1 MTQAYLIHRKH
12 INRPKSKLW
21 PQMTLGDQI
30 FWNFFTTLIWSL
42 LNWLITKKVNFG
54 HRKRSQDFLKFEP
67 PRFIFENFQH
77 SKFFHDYFWR
87 CSITWC
93 YQIFNTTSLKFDP
106 YGCHNESA
114 ILIMGFP
121 GFSTKFAIICAAR
134 SQQVPPPKKAQQV
147 PPGYWNHM

>member
-1 MTQAYLIHRKH
+1 MIQAYLIHRKQ
-12 INRPKSKLW
+12 IYRPKSKLW

-42 LNWLITKKVNFG
+42 LNWLITKKKLILVTG
-54 HRKRSQDFLKFEP
+54 SARKT
-67 PRFIFENFQH
+67 PRFIFEKVQH

-114 ILIMGFP
+114 ILFMGFP
-121 GFSTKFAIICAAR
+121 GFSIKFAIICAAINCQTY
-134 SQQVPPPKKAQQV
+134 SQ
-147 PPGYWNHM
+147 